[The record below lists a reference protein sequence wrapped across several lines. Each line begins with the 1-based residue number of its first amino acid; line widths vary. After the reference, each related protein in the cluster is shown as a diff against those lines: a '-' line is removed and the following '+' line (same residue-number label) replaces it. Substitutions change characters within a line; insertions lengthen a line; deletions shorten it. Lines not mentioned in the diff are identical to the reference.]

1 MRLRTLFLSAATCA
15 AVLVLVACGPKR
27 DDPVEGAAATGTEPT
42 PAATMAPAPEPM
54 SMGPNEAQVT
64 LKSTTD
70 SDFTGIVTFTKEG
83 NGLRV
88 SAHFTGVDK
97 PGQHGLHVH
106 ETGDCSA
113 HDFHTAGGHFN
124 PANTPHG
131 CPPAERHAGDFG
143 NVEIAADGSGHLDQT
158 TDLLSLEGQNGVVGK
173 ALILHGGQDDCQT
186 QPTGNSGDRLACGVV
201 QMSGA
206 GAAPGQ

>member
-1 MRLRTLFLSAATCA
+1 MRLRTSALPCA
-15 AVLVLVACGPKR
+15 ALAAALALTACGGRHNEP
-27 DDPVEGAAATGTEPT
+27 EAAAGTEATEPT
-42 PAATMAPAPEPM
+42 VAAAPAPEPM
-54 SMGPNEAQVT
+54 TTGALEAQTT
-64 LKSTTD
+64 LASTTD
-70 SDFTGIVTFTKEG
+70 SDFSGTVRFVQEG
-83 NGLRV
+83 AGLRV
-88 SAHFTGVDK
+88 IADVRGVDT
-97 PGQHGLHVH
+97 PGGHGLHVH

-143 NVEIAADGSGHLDQT
+143 NIEIAADGTGRLEQT
-158 TDLLSLEGQNGVVGK
+158 TDLLSLDGPNSVVGK
-173 ALILHGGQDDCQT
+173 ALIFHTGTDDCQT

-206 GAAPGQ
+206 APAPVQ